1 MRSRNGQPAQQ
12 RPPDRQLARGHV
24 RALAVAALVYMCSG
38 MISSPAASASR
49 TTAATDTA
57 HLHLTSSPG
66 SLLLE
71 EGWASGT
78 LPGNVKARFDVGPT
92 VTATFVIYTKA
103 GAIKGRG
110 GGKLRSAG
118 LYATFG
124 GWLTISGGTGRY
136 AHARGSGGL
145 YGAINRHTDA
155 LTVQTTGTISF

>member
-1 MRSRNGQPAQQ
+1 MRSRNGQQAQTASPA
-12 RPPDRQLARGHV
+12 RPQGCRHLKAA
-24 RALAVAALVYMCSG
+24 ALAALVYLCSG
-38 MISSPAASASR
+38 LTAATVASAAR

-57 HLHLTSSPG
+57 HLHLVSSPG

-78 LPGNVKARFDVGPT
+78 LPGNLKARFDVGPT

-103 GAIKGRG
+103 GAINGHG

-124 GWLTISGGTGRY
+124 GWLKITGGTGRY

-145 YGAINRHTDA
+145 YGSINRNTDA
-155 LTVQTTGTISF
+155 LTIQTTGTISF